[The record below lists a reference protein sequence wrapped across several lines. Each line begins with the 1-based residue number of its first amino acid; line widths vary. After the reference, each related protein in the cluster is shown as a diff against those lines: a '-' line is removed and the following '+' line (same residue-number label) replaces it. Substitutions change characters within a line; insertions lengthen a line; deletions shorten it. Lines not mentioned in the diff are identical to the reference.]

1 MNAPQLLQSARHF
14 DEAWLERLEWRGLD
28 RNGELSR
35 WRAHD
40 PQSNRYWLIVRAGLR
55 ASPWELARLDREYAL
70 GPCLDADW
78 AVMPLAHLNTLDGVV
93 LLLDDEHGQPLSAIG
108 NLPLSVERFLQLAIA
123 SSAALD
129 KAHRRGLL
137 HRDIRPAN
145 LILDD
150 HGVVRLSGFASATLS
165 TDATENVPAL
175 PDCSLAYRPPEQTP
189 STHSD
194 LYALGVSFFE
204 LLTGRLPFSAT
215 DPVQWLHQHVAIA
228 APTLKKYRP
237 GLPAALDDLLSRLMA
252 KEPAQRLESAQQLEA
267 ELRRCLDEWHKVG
280 SIQRISPPVVR
291 AQRTLVGRESELAIL
306 RAALDR
312 LEQGL
317 GGAVLIGGEAGIG
330 KTSLVQQLRR
340 DQGHRQILLANSK
353 CELARHSSPY
363 ATLSAALAALFTR
376 LAGESPEDARQWGEQ
391 LREALGHG
399 AHMLVRMVPELE
411 WLTGPLLP
419 TNNPPAVSEA
429 RRHLHGALQ
438 SLLAVLAT
446 RAHPLILFLDDVQW
460 IDEESLSFISE
471 LAPCNFDHLLL
482 IAAYRN
488 NEALPDSHLSVLI
501 NHCRTL
507 GARTVELAPRP
518 LTDHEVAT
526 ILGTELALHPAEREL
541 LAERISQRG
550 NGNPLYVTQFV
561 AMLGDAEGS
570 GHSVE
575 LPLLEDIAALLGSR
589 LARLPEHTQDAL
601 CALAILGNQTP
612 LETLAAVT
620 GTNVS
625 KLLNRMRPAF
635 QAGLIGECHAGLSFT
650 HDAVWES
657 ARARTPVLLR
667 NTLHVD
673 SAQCL
678 LKRLDP
684 DAEPEAVF
692 RVAAQILRADM
703 ARLDEQQRK
712 SFTCLLIRAAHLAMA
727 AAAAPTALDYLN
739 HARCLFS
746 TLVTV
751 DSGLG
756 RDLALLYVQGLIL
769 NADYA
774 AADQHVGEWLQQTK
788 APLPRAELYRLKCE
802 IYSLRGDYAGVV
814 ATAIS
819 GLAELGVALPH
830 SSDPEQA
837 DQAWLV
843 LQEELGGRSPEIFS
857 RLPDITDARIQAVIE
872 LLAAVVIP
880 GSFIRPDLMLLCT
893 CRIAS
898 LSLQHG
904 MGAAAVQALGWLGV
918 ACAHRFDLYQLGF
931 SYSSTA
937 RQLTEQPRYAG
948 CRMAVLIALDQVS
961 VWSKPLPFA
970 LECAESAYR
979 ASLAQSSPSFA
990 CYANNHIVSDLLV
1003 LGAPIE
1009 RMLRQIDVGLVMA
1022 RNLEFTDAQSILHA
1036 QALYIRRLAGDTVGS
1051 ISIPSHAELSKRIAC
1066 SNMGPLQFW
1075 WALYEGLL
1083 KFLEGHFEQAT
1094 QHLDQAWSLTW
1105 SAPAHIHLI
1114 DLAMFSVLARAAL
1127 QTSSGRRQ
1135 SFAQPMQRL
1144 RLWAELNP
1152 RYFADR
1158 LALAEAELLRLE
1170 GRDLEALQHYEEAI
1184 SKAEHCGAI
1193 HVKGLAHSMAYRLHQ
1208 TLGLHSSART
1218 HIRHARD
1225 AWRRWGASSLAEQ
1238 LEAEH
1243 SFLRE
1248 PTGSAWEGQSLPVSQ
1263 QLDMLSIT
1271 RACQALSREIE
1282 PDALI
1287 KTLLANAALHAG
1299 ATYTAL
1305 LLCGDT
1311 GIRVEANGLADGRG
1325 IEVQLRPSAS
1335 AADIAPLSLISQA
1348 MHQREALILN
1358 GCEAF
1363 RRFGEDP
1370 YLGRIE
1376 NGSLMCVPLLKQ
1388 NEVIGAL
1395 YLENNL
1401 TQSAFEPARLDVLEL
1416 LAAQAAIS
1424 LSNARLYSELLDE
1437 NQLRRESES
1446 TVRRT
1451 QALLAIGQAVSRY
1464 ATFVWRQQ
1472 TENSFWSAQLLDE
1485 LGLPMPSDAEYLH
1498 NPGVLVHADDR
1509 VRFSKRLA
1517 DALKH
1522 LRPFRLEFRTVA
1534 FDGATRH
1541 LELSGEPDGN
1551 EAFIGVVCDISERR
1565 QAEVALRAARS
1576 ELDRT
1581 SQATILGELAANIAH
1596 EINQPLAS
1604 ILSNAGASLRWLE
1617 RPQPAIDDAL
1627 EGIRDILSESQ
1638 RAADIVRAMRTLAQQ
1653 KPATRKPLALDKVI
1667 HQVLAITQAD
1677 LDDKH
1682 ISVTLNLCAATKIL
1696 GDSIQLQQVLRNLI
1710 TNAVDAMQTMPPRS
1724 RHLSICALPLAEEV
1738 LLLVE
1743 DSGPGV
1749 PAEKLN
1755 QVFQAFFSTKAN
1767 GMGMGLAICASI
1779 IAAHGGVL
1787 RATRGRNDESLF
1799 FLTLPA
1805 QHVGNL

>member
-1 MNAPQLLQSARHF
+1 MNAPQQLQSERHF
-14 DEAWLERLEWRGLD
+14 DDAWLERLEWQGLD

-40 PQSNRYWLIVRAGLR
+40 PQSNRHWLIVRASVR

-78 AVMPLAHLNTLDGVV
+78 AVLPLAHMNTLDGAV
-93 LLLDDEHGQPLSAIG
+93 LLLDDEHGRPLSSIA

-150 HGVVRLSGFASATLS
+150 HGVVRLSGFASAILS
-165 TDATENVPAL
+165 TDDTENVPAL
-175 PDCSLAYRPPEQTP
+175 PDCSLAYHPPEQTP
-189 STHSD
+189 SAQSD

-204 LLTGRLPFSAT
+204 LLTGHLPFSAT
-215 DPVQWLHQHVAIA
+215 DPVQWLHQHVAVA
-228 APTLKKYRP
+228 APALNKYRP
-237 GLPAALDDLLSRLMA
+237 GLPAALNDLLSRLLA
-252 KEPAQRLESAQQLEA
+252 KEQTLRIESAQLLEV
-267 ELRRCLDEWHKVG
+267 ELRRCLDEWHEVG
-280 SIQRISPPVVR
+280 SIHRTSQPFART
-291 AQRTLVGRESELAIL
+291 QRTLVGRESELATL
-306 RAALDR
+306 RDALGR

-317 GGAVLIGGEAGIG
+317 GGVVLISGEAGIG
-330 KTSLVQQLRR
+330 KTSLVRQLHR
-340 DQGHRQILLANSK
+340 DQGRSQILLANGK

-363 ATLSAALAALFTR
+363 ATLSAALASLFTR
-376 LAGESPEDARQWGEQ
+376 LAGEQLDDVRQWGEQ
-391 LREALGHG
+391 LRAALGHG
-399 AHMLVRMVPELE
+399 ANILARMVPELE
-411 WLTGPLLP
+411 WLTGTLSP
-419 TNNPPAVSEA
+419 TTNPPAVSEA
-429 RRHLHGALQ
+429 RRHLHGALHN
-438 SLLAVLAT
+438 LMGVLAT
-446 RAHPLILFLDDVQW
+446 RAYPLILFLDDVQW
-460 IDEESLSFISE
+460 IDEESLSFIKE
-471 LAPCNFDHLLL
+471 LTPSNFDHLLL

-488 NEALPDSHLSVLI
+488 NKAFPDSHLSALI

-518 LTDHEVAT
+518 LTDNEVAT
-526 ILGTELALHPAEREL
+526 ILGTELTLHPAEREL
-541 LAERISQRG
+541 LAERISQRS

-561 AMLGDAEGS
+561 AMLGEAEDS
-570 GHSVE
+570 GHSAE
-575 LPLLEDIAALLGSR
+575 CPPLLEDIAALLGSR
-589 LARLPEHTQDAL
+589 MARLPEHTQEAL

-620 GTNVS
+620 GTSVS

-635 QAGLIGECHAGLSFT
+635 QAGLIGQCHAGLSFT

-657 ARARTPVLLR
+657 ARARTPALLR
-667 NTLHVD
+667 NTLHVN
-673 SAQCL
+673 SAQSL
-678 LKRLDP
+678 LNRLDT

-692 RVAAQILRADM
+692 RVAAQILRADVT
-703 ARLDEQQRK
+703 RLDEQQQL
-712 SFTCLLIRAAHLAMA
+712 SFTYLLIRAAHLAMA
-727 AAAAPTALDYLN
+727 AAAAATALDYLN
-739 HARCLFS
+739 HARYLFS
-746 TLVTV
+746 SLVTT
-751 DSGLG
+751 DSALG

-769 NADYA
+769 NADYG
-774 AADQHVGEWLQQTK
+774 AADRHVGEWLQQTK

-802 IYSLRGDYAGVV
+802 IYSLHGDYAGVV
-814 ATAIS
+814 DTAIS

-830 SSDPEQA
+830 TSAPEQA
-837 DQAWLV
+837 DQAWLA
-843 LQEELGGRSPEIFS
+843 LQEELGGRSPDIFS
-857 RLPDITDARIQAVIE
+857 SLPDITDARIQAVIE

-898 LSLQHG
+898 LTLQYG
-904 MGAAAVQALGWLGV
+904 MSTLAVQALGWLGV

-931 SYSSTA
+931 TYSTTA

-948 CRMAVLIALDQVS
+948 SRMAVLIALDQVS

-970 LECAESAYR
+970 LECAEQAYR
-979 ASLAQSSPSFA
+979 ASLAQNSPSFA

-1036 QALYIRRLAGDTVGS
+1036 QALYIRRLAGDNAGS
-1051 ISIPSHAELSKRIAC
+1051 ISIPSHTELSKRIAC
-1066 SNMGPLQFW
+1066 SSMGPLRFW
-1075 WALYEGLL
+1075 WELYEGLL
-1083 KFLEGHFEQAT
+1083 SFLEGSFEQAN
-1094 QHLDQAWSLTW
+1094 QHLDQAWSLAW

-1114 DLAMFSVLARAAL
+1114 DLAMFTVLTRAAL
-1127 QTSSGRRQ
+1127 QTSKGTRQ
-1135 SFAQPMQRL
+1135 CFAQPMQRL
-1144 RLWAELNP
+1144 RLWAKLNP

-1158 LALAEAELLRLE
+1158 LALAEAELLRIE
-1170 GRDLEALQHYEEAI
+1170 GRDLEALQQYEEAI
-1184 SKAEHCGAI
+1184 SKAEQCGAI
-1193 HVKGLAHSMAYRLHQ
+1193 HIKGLAHEMAYRMHQ

-1225 AWRRWGASSLAEQ
+1225 AWRRWGASALAEQ

-1243 SFLRE
+1243 AFLRE
-1248 PTGSAWEGQSLPVSQ
+1248 PTGLAPEGHSLPASH

-1282 PDALI
+1282 PDSLI
-1287 KTLLANAALHAG
+1287 KTLLANAALYAG
-1299 ATYTAL
+1299 ATYSTL
-1305 LLCGDT
+1305 LLCGDI
-1311 GIRVEANGLADGRG
+1311 GLRVEASGLADGRG
-1325 IEVQLRPSAS
+1325 IEVQLRPPAS
-1335 AADIAPLSLISQA
+1335 AVEAAPLSLISQVIN
-1348 MHQREALILN
+1348 QREALILT
-1358 GCEAF
+1358 GSEAF

-1376 NGSLMCVPLLKQ
+1376 SGSLMCVPLLKQ
-1388 NEVIGAL
+1388 NEVVGVL

-1416 LAAQAAIS
+1416 LTAQAAIS

-1446 TVRRT
+1446 TLRRT
-1451 QALLAIGQAVSRY
+1451 QALLAMGQAVSRY
-1464 ATFVWRQQ
+1464 STFIWRQQ
-1472 TENSFWSAQLLDE
+1472 TEHSFWSERLLEE
-1485 LGLPMPSDAEYLH
+1485 LGLPMPSDTEHLH

-1509 VRFSKRLA
+1509 SRFNQGLT
-1517 DALKH
+1517 DALKQ

-1534 FDGATRH
+1534 FDGAPRH

-1565 QAEVALRAARS
+1565 QAEVTLRTARS
-1576 ELDRT
+1576 KLDRT
-1581 SQATILGELAANIAH
+1581 SQATIIDELAASIAH

-1638 RAADIVRAMRTLAQQ
+1638 RAADIVRSMRTLAQQ
-1653 KPATRKPLALDKVI
+1653 KPAARTPLTLERVI

-1682 ISVTLNLCAATKIL
+1682 VSVTLKICATAQVL

-1710 TNAVDAMQTMPPRS
+1710 TNAVDAMQSLPPRS

-1749 PAEKLN
+1749 PTDKLN

-1787 RATRGRNDESLF
+1787 GTTRGRHDESVF

-1805 QHVGNL
+1805 QHV